1 MVFQRFEYK
10 ENGEVFSLFALYDQN
25 GFSTGFMQELH
36 GNHKVGTVFAVE
48 KIKVRIKEDKSFVVE
63 KVKVGK
69 PIITEMPKI
78 AVAAS
83 VSKTK

>member
-1 MVFQRFEYK
+1 
-10 ENGEVFSLFALYDQN
+10 
-25 GFSTGFMQELH
+25 MQELH